1 MTLLLPRFALL
12 ASPMATVVE
21 LVQKAEGLLSEKSWS
36 DAAQEAV
43 TRAAVSHR
51 HITGV
56 DVVHSTWVVK
66 DGKIV
71 EFHVNVKIAYISEP
85 AKIEK

>member
-1 MTLLLPRFALL
+1 
-12 ASPMATVVE
+12 MAIHPE
-21 LVQKAEGLLSEKSWS
+21 HAKAPAAVYVMEMVGVSDKSWS
-36 DAAQEAV
+36 EAAQQAV
-43 TRAAVSHR
+43 NRAAVSHR

-56 DVVHSTWVVK
+56 DVVHSTGVVR

-85 AKIEK
+85 AMIEK

>member
-1 MTLLLPRFALL
+1 
-12 ASPMATVVE
+12 MAIHAE
-21 LVQKAEGLLSEKSWS
+21 HAKAPAAVYVLEMVGVSEKSWS
-36 DAAQEAV
+36 DAAQQAV
-43 TRAAVSHR
+43 ARATVSHR

-56 DVVHSTWVVK
+56 DVLHSTAVVR

-71 EFHVNVKIAYISEP
+71 EYHVNVKLAYVSEP